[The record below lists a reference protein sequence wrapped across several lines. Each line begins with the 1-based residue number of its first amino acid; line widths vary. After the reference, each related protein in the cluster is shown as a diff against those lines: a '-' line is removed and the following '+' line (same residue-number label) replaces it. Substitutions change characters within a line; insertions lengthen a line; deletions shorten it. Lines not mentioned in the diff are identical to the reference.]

1 VLRRRFLSRSEYRR
15 DASEAA
21 YGEGICQRKPINR
34 EARSA
39 GPTATGRARPPSV
52 VRRTRVRKRRT
63 RVVVDRALA
72 SRPRASGR
80 PSLKLAEADG
90 RSGVSNARGDGE
102 CRGGEES
109 GRRTH
114 PDVRVRVIALRVRA
128 VLDVRRVRLERR
140 RRHLH
145 APPSAAAA
153 AHGARLARTRVPVR
167 STLRGN
173 QNRGTPDG
181 ASSVLARGRAPPAP
195 AFAARA
201 RLARG
206 RGLYHPSTLGGGTL
220 CRRARRVE
228 TAPLRCRLSENIAKT
243 KRDFALESTAFRV
256 PIRLRGSARAASD
269 DAQFPNQVIEK

>member
-1 VLRRRFLSRSEYRR
+1 
-15 DASEAA
+15 
-21 YGEGICQRKPINR
+21 
-34 EARSA
+34 
-39 GPTATGRARPPSV
+39 
-52 VRRTRVRKRRT
+52 
-63 RVVVDRALA
+63 
-72 SRPRASGR
+72 
-80 PSLKLAEADG
+80 
-90 RSGVSNARGDGE
+90 
-102 CRGGEES
+102 
-109 GRRTH
+109 
-114 PDVRVRVIALRVRA
+114 
-128 VLDVRRVRLERR
+128 VRRVRLERR

-181 ASSVLARGRAPPAP
+181 ASSVLTRGRAPPAP

-243 KRDFALESTAFRV
+243 GLRASVNGVRRFRV
-256 PIRLRGSARAASD
+256 SDARASARAAVMPSKPR
-269 DAQFPNQVIEK
+269 FSERK